1 MDLPPSGWYPDPYRV
16 PGLLRW
22 WDGST
27 WTHHTHTGGGT
38 GEADGVEPAA
48 TVQQAAVQPAVESA
62 GVQATAVQPAVQASA
77 APAGVQDT
85 AVQPGV
91 QPMTAQN
98 GVQPAVESA
107 GVRPTAVQPAVQAS
121 AGPPTTVQPATV
133 QPGVQP
139 TTVQPGAVQPG
150 AVQPGAAGL
159 AGGPAGQPDANGTQ
173 VLFLGDDA
181 WMAPSTPG
189 PAAQGSRYGYYRAQ
203 RRRRMWL
210 ASGLAAGTVAVLAV
224 IALVVNNLARTPAPV
239 AAHSPTTPTAQA
251 STPASATPSPTPSV
265 TLSHSVLADGQSGLS
280 YTQLAAPWQPDCP
293 SGLNNQAFTWTAGE
307 SAIAGQINGGQT
319 TWYGAACSG
328 PLPQQYGYNSVADLE
343 NTATNLVNTFNGAY
357 YGALQHNYQQEV
369 SQPVQVSGHAGWE
382 IKFGM
387 TYTNAQ
393 AQGATWSD
401 EQGAVVVADLG
412 PGLAPA
418 VFYVSIPGN
427 LGANNVDT
435 LVSSLQLTAVP
446 PVSASPTGGSPTD
459 GSPAPGDGNGN

>member
-27 WTHHTHTGGGT
+27 WTHHTHPGGGT
-38 GEADGVEPAA
+38 GGAGSAEPAA
-48 TVQQAAVQPAVESA
+48 TVQQAAVQQAAVQQAAVQPTAVQQSAVQPTAVQPGVESA
-62 GVQATAVQPAVQASA
+62 GVQPTAVEQAVVQPAVQ
-77 APAGVQDT
+77 PT

-91 QPMTAQN
+91 
-98 GVQPAVESA
+98 ESA
-107 GVRPTAVQPAVQAS
+107 GVQPTAVQPAVQPA
-121 AGPPTTVQPATV
+121 TVQPATM

-139 TTVQPGAVQPG
+139 TM
-150 AVQPGAAGL
+150 VQPGAAGL

-181 WMAPSTPG
+181 WMTPDTPG
-189 PAAQGSRYGYYRAQ
+189 PAAQGSRYGYYRAR

-210 ASGLAAGTVAVLAV
+210 ASGLAAGTVVALAV
-224 IALVVNNLARTPAPV
+224 VALVVNNLARSPAPV
-239 AAHSPTTPTAQA
+239 AAHPPATPTAQA
-251 STPASATPSPTPSV
+251 STPPSATPSPTPSV
-265 TLSHSVLADGQSGLS
+265 TVSNSVLADGQSGLS

-319 TWYGAACSG
+319 AWYGAACSG
-328 PLPQQYGYNSVADLE
+328 PLPQQYGYNGVADLE

-357 YGALQHNYQQEV
+357 YGALQHNFQPEV

-393 AQGATWSD
+393 AQGATWTD

-427 LGANNVDT
+427 LGENNVDA

-446 PVSASPTGGSPTD
+446 PLGGSPTDGTSTDGSPTD